1 MPLSPPHSPRSSR
14 RARFVTCVGVGAK
27 DEARFGVVIIVV
39 RPAVSS
45 SRRIAVSCFHQQR
58 LSHTLCRLGI
68 QYSVSISW
76 LHAAEV
82 VQRAPAAV

>member
-14 RARFVTCVGVGAK
+14 KARLVTCVGVGAK

-45 SRRIAVSCFHQQR
+45 SYRIAVPYLHQLR
-58 LSHTLCRLGI
+58 LSDTL
-68 QYSVSISW
+68 
-76 LHAAEV
+76 
-82 VQRAPAAV
+82 